1 MGRKSNTPYEIKLA
15 AVEAYEHNEGSLK
28 TISERF
34 GINQKNFER
43 WVWIYRSQGEEGLL
57 PSNANKYWNMDIKIL
72 VAKCSLMQVKK
83 LQKFLFGMA

>member
-34 GINQKNFER
+34 GKIK
-43 WVWIYRSQGEEGLL
+43 
-57 PSNANKYWNMDIKIL
+57 KIL
-72 VAKCSLMQVKK
+72 NAGFGYIVHKEKK
-83 LQKFLFGMA
+83 DYCLQMLTNIGIRISKYLQCKNTLPGSIL